1 MLNKYISKLIVCLL
15 IFQNCLAQQ
24 NADSGLNNLVK
35 KVVENIITSDKQKA
49 LLVTDRKIYTA
60 GETVCFKAFVV
71 DSIHS
76 YLQTSPQKLYVDWV
90 DKRDRVINRLILNNG
105 NFQTSGRF
113 VLQDSLNEGF
123 YWLRAYNKKILDED
137 INNIA
142 VVPIYVLNADGTSR
156 HTSVQ
161 TSDMNNTNKTMIK
174 FYPEGGSIMSGLNST
189 VALSATDENGTPK
202 IISGI
207 VKDNH
212 DSIAAT
218 FTTNKYGLAK
228 FSYSPDWFKKYVV
241 FIKNGNEYDS
251 IADLP
256 RINFFAAQLAIT
268 QQNNDYI
275 TARVA
280 LEDSIYSKNYTTYLI
295 ALSGDSL
302 CFTSVGRGMYNVT
315 IPVAKFP
322 SGIAALYLFN
332 DKGEFLSSRN
342 VYINKENYHLTVKA
356 DKKNYAA
363 RDEIKLNFKIT
374 DAHNQPEVASFSLSV
389 ADKNV
394 IDTNLNFFQ
403 TDTLRNLSQQDAD
416 LIMLTQNQ
424 KINPLYTN
432 ETQINNN
439 DNDSGF
445 TLSGTIVTVR
455 DEPVAN
461 CVITILSNEAIPIVE
476 TDTSDVNGKF
486 KFNLPAYTD
495 NTKFTFQ
502 LNDIKGKNTSAYHIN
517 FDVDS
522 KERFKTPAYLKTT
535 FPLSASLSSIKNQ
548 LMMSDS
554 AFSVSGKHWLNP
566 VTVKT
571 RNKSVDYDTTKKI
584 SRFSHIIT
592 REMIGNGPGMAGA
605 ALLNVPGIRLMNGY
619 VIVGTPNGF
628 SDVSAKDE
636 PLVVLDG
643 VEMSVA
649 QGYTDNSKGGPV
661 LNFLNSLP
669 VRNIDFIEVITG
681 PAAAAYGMEGAKGVI
696 VVNTTSKDE
705 STLSTATGLKSFYAK
720 GFYNDK
726 PFEVPDYSKKEILK
740 SKSPDLRKT
749 IYWNGN
755 IVSDKNGEASV
766 EFFSADEAT
775 TYIGVIRG
783 ITVNG
788 DKIYQTFTISRN

>member
-1 MLNKYISKLIVCLL
+1 MLKKYISKLIVCLL

-60 GETVCFKAFVV
+60 GETVYFKALVV
-71 DSIHS
+71 DSIHN
-76 YLQTSPQKLYVDWV
+76 YVQTSPQKLYVDWV
-90 DKRDRVINRLILNNG
+90 DKRDRAINQLILNNA
-105 NFQTSGRF
+105 NLQTSGRF
-113 VLQDSLNEGF
+113 VLPDSLPEGF
-123 YWLRAYNKKILDED
+123 YWLRAYNKKMLDED

-142 VVPIYVLNADGTSR
+142 VVPIYVLNADETSR
-156 HTSVQ
+156 HTSTQV
-161 TSDMNNTNKTMIK
+161 SNGSLSKAVIK
-174 FYPEGGSIMSGLNST
+174 FYPEGGSIISGLNST
-189 VALSATDENGTPK
+189 VALSVSDENGNPL
-202 IISGI
+202 IASGI
-207 VKDNH
+207 IKDNH

-228 FSYSPDWFKKYVV
+228 FSYYPEWFNKYAV
-241 FIKNGNEYDS
+241 FIKNGSNYDS
-251 IADLP
+251 ITDLP
-256 RINFFAAQLAIT
+256 RTNFYAAQLAVT

-280 LEDSIYSKNYTTYLI
+280 LEDSIYSKNYISYLI

-302 CFTSVGRGMYNVT
+302 CFTSVGRGMYNVV

-322 SGIAALYLFN
+322 AGVATLYLFS
-332 DKGEFLSSRN
+332 DKGNLLSNRE
-342 VYINKENYHLTVKA
+342 VYINKESYHLSVQA

-363 RDEIKLNFKIT
+363 RDKIKLNFKLT
-374 DAHNQPEVASFSLSV
+374 DANNQPEVASLSLSV

-394 IDTNLNFFQ
+394 IDTSLSFFS
-403 TDTLRNLSQQDAD
+403 TDTLKNFSQQDAD
-416 LIMLTQNQ
+416 LIMLIQNQ
-424 KINPLYTN
+424 KANPLYTN
-432 ETQINNN
+432 ANENNIN
-439 DNDSGF
+439 DDDSGF
-445 TLSGTIVTVR
+445 TLSGTIVNVH

-486 KFNLPAYTD
+486 KFNLPAYAD
-495 NTKFTFQ
+495 NTRFTFQ
-502 LNDIKGKNTSAYHIN
+502 LNDMKNKNTSAYHIN
-517 FDVDS
+517 FDLNP
-522 KERFKTPAYLKTT
+522 EEYFKTPAYLKTT
-535 FPLSASLSSIKNQ
+535 FPLNASLQSIKSQ
-548 LMMSDS
+548 LIMSDS
-554 AFSVSGKHWLNP
+554 ALAFSGKRWLDP

-571 RNKSVDYDTTKKI
+571 YGNKNADYDTTKKI
-584 SRFSHIIT
+584 SHFSHIIT

-669 VRNIDFIEVITG
+669 VRNIDFIEVLTG

-705 STLSTATGLKSFYAK
+705 GILSTTTSLKSFNAK
-720 GFYNDK
+720 GFYYDK
-726 PFEVPDYSKKEILK
+726 PFEMPDYSNRQIQK
-740 SKSPDLRKT
+740 SKAPDLRNT

-755 IVSDKNGEASV
+755 IVTDKNGEASV

-775 TYIGVIRG
+775 TYVGIISGV
-783 ITVNG
+783 TVNG
-788 DKIYQTFTISRN
+788 DKIYHTFTISRN